1 MWISRS
7 LGPSSFHWVL
17 AVLLS
22 PLFSFFFL
30 TGSHRA
36 RYRQDLGRQNMLL
49 MKQIELKERAGEL
62 ENYLGRFARDGDFRR
77 RILRERLGYADSGE
91 YVYIFEE

>member
-1 MWISRS
+1 
-7 LGPSSFHWVL
+7 
-17 AVLLS
+17 
-22 PLFSFFFL
+22 
-30 TGSHRA
+30 
-36 RYRQDLGRQNMLL
+36 MLL